1 MGLETTIAVAGL
13 RVGIAAA
20 AALAWARQRPASR
33 ERSVALFV
41 RTSPVRCP

>member
-20 AALAWARQRPASR
+20 ALAWAPQRPASR